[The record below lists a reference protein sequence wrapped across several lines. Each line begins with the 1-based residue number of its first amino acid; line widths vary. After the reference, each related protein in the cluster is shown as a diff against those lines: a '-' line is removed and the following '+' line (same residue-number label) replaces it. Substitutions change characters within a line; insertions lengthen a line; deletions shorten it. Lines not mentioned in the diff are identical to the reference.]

1 MNTADYERLNREK
14 RKIADKFEKPLR
26 LRVHRAISWGRRAQQ
41 AADDVDARFIFL
53 WIGFNSLYSID
64 LEAGDKKAL
73 NEIRNYLKGL
83 VPLNPDLI
91 HSLFWKGAVFNA
103 GISLMEDE
111 YLYKPFWR
119 SQDGWR
125 AGWDAERTEFI
136 GAESPSEMQKAKIP
150 EILAKTIFDRL
161 YVLRNQVMHGSA
173 THESQYNRTALYHGV
188 KVLERTLPVF
198 IELMIKKPSDKWG
211 APHYLP
217 NK

>member
-26 LRVHRAISWGRRAQQ
+26 LRVHRAISWGRRAEQ
-41 AADDVDARFIFL
+41 AIGDVDARFIFL

-64 LEAGDKKAL
+64 LEAGDKKTID
-73 NEIRNYLKGL
+73 EIRKYLKGL
-83 VPLNPDLI
+83 MPLSRDLI
-91 HSLFWKGAVFNA
+91 HNLFWNGAVFNA

-111 YLYKPFWR
+111 YLYKNFWK

-125 AGWDAERTEFI
+125 ADWDAERTEFI
-136 GAESPSEMQKAKIP
+136 EAASPSEMQKTKIP
-150 EILAKTIFDRL
+150 DILARTIFDRL

-173 THESQYNRTALYHGV
+173 THRSKHNRTALHHGV
-188 KVLERTLPVF
+188 KVLGRILPVF
-198 IELMIKKPSDKWG
+198 IELMIKKPSNKWG